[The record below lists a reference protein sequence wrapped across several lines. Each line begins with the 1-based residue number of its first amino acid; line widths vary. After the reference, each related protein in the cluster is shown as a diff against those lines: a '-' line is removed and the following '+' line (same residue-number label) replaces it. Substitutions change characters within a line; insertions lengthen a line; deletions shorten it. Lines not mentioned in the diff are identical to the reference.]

1 MSTLDRPEREVI
13 MIIVYLIVAAVLI
26 CGCVFFL
33 RARSRD

>member
-1 MSTLDRPEREVI
+1 

-33 RARSRD
+33 RARRARSRD